1 MHAAAVAKK
10 RECKDC
16 SMRRILFSH
25 DTSEK
30 PDATARKSI
39 TAGQNPRNERRVVS
53 GGMRACSYSSTV
65 TASSFDS
72 AARSLSPPSVMSLA
86 SDIDCDSGGS
96 GKKAWSYSDSLGGE
110 TYEIDQKPLAPAGD
124 PHPSKEIDREVMEH
138 AASYDEMADAMY
150 NGLLLEDEEE
160 EDDNFHYISDEQTEE
175 WCEPDFTPLELCF
188 MKETDDRAKASLL
201 HIHHTEL
208 SLTERSVE
216 WHSLDDQE
224 RQWNRIKRMFT
235 LHESSASPTPLRP
248 YLLTE
253 RQCKAFLGHAPGS
266 LACTAVTYSG
276 LVQQVSSIATAVE
289 RSKIKVSDAVQMM
302 RDRMMDLSATRNFK
316 SDFPVPDEN
325 DDKNNARFFADMFLN
340 WARTAGLLAH
350 SEIASSLSAKERA
363 EGKANE
369 AEEELGDGNL
379 HFGHGMSGLVANHIL
394 RKVDPA
400 RYGDS
405 LESEQAVCYI
415 SSDNQGE
422 QVRL

>member
-1 MHAAAVAKK
+1 MPRATAMHAAAVAKK
-10 RECKDC
+10 RECKNC

-30 PDATARKSI
+30 ADATARKSI
-39 TAGQNPRNERRVVS
+39 AAGQNPRNERRVGS

-65 TASSFDS
+65 TASSLDS
-72 AARSLSPPSVMSLA
+72 AARSPPSVMTLA

-96 GKKAWSYSDSLGGE
+96 EKRAWSYSDSLGGE
-110 TYEIDQKPLAPAGD
+110 TYELDQNPLEPAGD
-124 PHPSKEIDREVMEH
+124 PQPSKEIDH
-138 AASYDEMADAMY
+138 AAFYDEVADAMY
-150 NGLLLEDEEE
+150 NGLLLEEEEE
-160 EDDNFHYISDEQTEE
+160 EDDDFHYISDEQTEE

-224 RQWNRIKRMFT
+224 RQWNRIERMFT
-235 LHESSASPTPLRP
+235 IHESSASPTPHEP

-276 LVQQVSSIATAVE
+276 LVQQVSSIVTAVE

-316 SDFPVPDEN
+316 SDFPVPDDN

-340 WARTAGLLAH
+340 WARAAGFLAH
-350 SEIASSLSAKERA
+350 SETAASLAPKRR
-363 EGKANE
+363 ANE
-369 AEEELGDGNL
+369 AEDELGDGNL
-379 HFGHGMSGLVANHIL
+379 QFGHGVSGLIANHIL

-415 SSDNQGE
+415 PSDSQGE